1 MQAPMSQMGKVMP
14 KSYTQYLFTGFL
26 KTVVS
31 IKIARFENNNVPQPM
46 QVRCGNV
53 E

>member
-1 MQAPMSQMGKVMP
+1 MSQMGKVMLKLP

-31 IKIARFENNNVPQPM
+31 LKIARFENNNVQQPM